1 MSLFGWGACSSVAS
15 CLFVWFD
22 FIVALIVC
30 TLDCCGFC
38 LRLLLVGFMCSFACL
53 VLGDFCVLCWM
64 FWFGFISG
72 RLLWWCSGFVFVIS
86 WWCVWVCGFV

>member
-15 CLFVWFD
+15 YLFVWFD

-64 FWFGFISG
+64 LWFGFISG
-72 RLLWWCSGFVFVIS
+72 VGCFGGVLGLSL
-86 WWCVWVCGFV
+86 

>member
-1 MSLFGWGACSSVAS
+1 MVWFRMVHVLLLFWWFCVSFRLGVCSSVAS
-15 CLFVWFD
+15 YLFVWFD

-72 RLLWWCSGFVFVIS
+72 
-86 WWCVWVCGFV
+86 